1 MMIKEKKMDWTET
14 EFTHKVRISE
24 EDLNYIK
31 RIRGKTS
38 IARKLNEIINKYKKY
53 EEQ

>member
-1 MMIKEKKMDWTET
+1 MIKEKKRDWTET

-31 RIRGKTS
+31 KIKGKKS
-38 IARKLNEIINKYKKY
+38 IAGKISEIINKHRKGGD
-53 EEQ
+53 ET